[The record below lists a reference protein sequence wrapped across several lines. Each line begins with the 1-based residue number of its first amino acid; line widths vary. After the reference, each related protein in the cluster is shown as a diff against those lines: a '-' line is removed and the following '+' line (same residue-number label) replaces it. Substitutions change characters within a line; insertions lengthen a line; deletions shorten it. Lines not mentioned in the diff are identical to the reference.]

1 MRKLLF
7 ASHAYLAKGILSS
20 LELIMGHQ
28 EQVDILCAYTEEPYD
43 LRTEIQRRLDAL
55 GEQDE
60 LIVVTDVFGGSVNN
74 EFMSVIADCGQ
85 KVHLVAGLN
94 LSLLMNLCSRMDEDG
109 DTAEIIKACLEE
121 ARCSMQYCNELLTAD
136 QAVKDEEF

>member
-43 LRTEIQRRLDAL
+43 LRAEIQRRLDAL

-60 LIVVTDVFGGSVNN
+60 LIVITDVFGGSVNN
-74 EFMSVIADCGQ
+74 ELCP
-85 KVHLVAGLN
+85 
-94 LSLLMNLCSRMDEDG
+94 LSR
-109 DTAEIIKACLEE
+109 
-121 ARCSMQYCNELLTAD
+121 TAD
-136 QAVKDEEF
+136 KGASGSRFESVVAYESLFQNGRRRRYGRDDQSMSGRSQMFAAVL

>member
-43 LRTEIQRRLDAL
+43 LR
-55 GEQDE
+55 
-60 LIVVTDVFGGSVNN
+60 
-74 EFMSVIADCGQ
+74 
-85 KVHLVAGLN
+85 
-94 LSLLMNLCSRMDEDG
+94 
-109 DTAEIIKACLEE
+109 AEISGSRFRLRFPGI
-121 ARCSMQYCNELLTAD
+121 M
-136 QAVKDEEF
+136 

>member
-1 MRKLLF
+1 MRRFQKIF
-7 ASHAYLAKGILSS
+7 TDQYRDCFSYRTAAY
-20 LELIMGHQ
+20 
-28 EQVDILCAYTEEPYD
+28 
-43 LRTEIQRRLDAL
+43 
-55 GEQDE
+55 
-60 LIVVTDVFGGSVNN
+60 VVQAAQF

>member
-43 LRTEIQRRLDAL
+43 LRAEIQRRLDAL

-60 LIVVTDVFGGSVNN
+60 LIVITDVFGGSVNN

-85 KVHLVAGLN
+85 KGASGSRFESVVAYE
-94 LSLLMNLCSRMDEDG
+94 SLFQNGRRRRYGRDDQ
-109 DTAEIIKACLEE
+109 
-121 ARCSMQYCNELLTAD
+121 SMSGRSQMFA
-136 QAVKDEEF
+136 AVL